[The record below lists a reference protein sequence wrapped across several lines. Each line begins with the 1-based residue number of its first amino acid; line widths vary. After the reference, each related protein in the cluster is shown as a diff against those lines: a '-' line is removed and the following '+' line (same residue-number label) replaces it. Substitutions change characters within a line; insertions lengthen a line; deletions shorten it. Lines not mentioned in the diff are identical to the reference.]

1 LATPGARPPSGGIQD
16 LGRFRQ
22 AVLTAALALATLAA
36 GCGSSS
42 GVDRARLLRGK
53 LHYLSTCSR
62 CHQPDG
68 RGFAQIYPNLDGN
81 PIVQG
86 KSPEAVIDIVL
97 HGRGDMPS
105 FGSRPPDE
113 LAAIITYIRQAW
125 SNHASAVTPSQV
137 K

>member
-1 LATPGARPPSGGIQD
+1 VGVEDFVLSRQLVLAS
-16 LGRFRQ
+16 
-22 AVLTAALALATLAA
+22 ALAVATLAS
-36 GCGSSS
+36 GCGSSSS
-42 GVDRARLLRGK
+42 GVDRARLARGK
-53 LHYLSTCSR
+53 LEYLSTCSR

-68 RGFAQIYPNLDGN
+68 GGFAQVYPNLDGN

-86 KSPEAVIDIVL
+86 KSPEAVIAIVL

-105 FGSRPPDE
+105 FGSHQPDE
-113 LAAIITYIRQAW
+113 LARIITYVRQSW